1 MPTFHPH
8 PDVWL
13 LIGVLGGTYWLLL
26 RRVGPSH
33 VSPGERPASRAQT
46 VSFGLGLLTLWV
58 ASDWPIHD
66 LAEGSFFTVHM
77 VQHLLMSFVAPPL
90 LLLGTPGWMLR
101 SLLRPRWLMATV
113 RFLSRPLIAL
123 VIFNA
128 IIAVTHWPALVTLSV
143 QSELAHFSLHALLVT
158 GAMLMWM
165 PVLSPMAEVARL
177 SYPGA
182 MLYLFAQSI
191 VPTVPAS
198 FLTFGEGPVYRV
210 YEDLPRVWE
219 ISAITDQRVAGLVM
233 KILGGLILWAV
244 IAVLFFRWA
253 RQNEETGA
261 DEESWLE
268 VERALNREEARP
280 Q

>member
-1 MPTFHPH
+1 MPSFHPH

-13 LIGVLGGTYWLLL
+13 LIGVLVTTYWMLL
-26 RRVGPSH
+26 RWVGPNH
-33 VSPGERPASRAQT
+33 VSPGDRPASRGQI
-46 VSFGLGLLTLWV
+46 VSFGLGVLTLWV

-77 VQHLLMSFVAPPL
+77 VQHLLMTFVAPPL

-101 SLLRPRWLMATV
+101 WLFRPRWLMGTV
-113 RFLSRPLIAL
+113 RFLSRPLVAL
-123 VIFNA
+123 AIFNA
-128 IIAVTHWPALVTLSV
+128 IIAVTHWPRLVTLSV
-143 QSELAHFSLHALLVT
+143 ESELAHFSLHTVLVLGAL
-158 GAMLMWM
+158 LMWM
-165 PVLSPMAEVARL
+165 PVLSPIAEVHRL

-198 FLTFGEGPVYRV
+198 FLTFGEGPLYRV
-210 YEDLPRVWE
+210 YEDLPRLWG

-233 KILGGLILWAV
+233 KILGGLILWGV

-253 RQNEETGA
+253 KRHDETGT
-261 DEESWLE
+261 DEESWHE
-268 VERALNREEARP
+268 VERELNRAEIGPR
-280 Q
+280 